1 MNFWL
6 VLGLKLLFHSAGYK
20 MKLQLLTW
28 DVKDT
33 LLRLRIPVGQ
43 QYQAEA
49 KRRGLQVDPSVL
61 EASFRQVYRTRWRL
75 FPNYGLSQG
84 MTSHQWWLDVVLQTF
99 HLSGVQD
106 EGTVQPLAEKLYQDF
121 CTAKYWEVLPG
132 AREALQGCGDL
143 GLKMAVISNFD
154 RRLEDILRN
163 CDLDRHFDFVLTSE
177 GAGCSKP
184 DSGIFRKALGL
195 AGVSPQHSAH
205 IGDDYNN
212 DYRAPR
218 QVGVFSFLLQSES
231 DRLKEQIP
239 PDHIIHSLDQLVP
252 RIQRVMT

>member
-1 MNFWL
+1 
-6 VLGLKLLFHSAGYK
+6 
-20 MKLQLLTW
+20 MKLRLLTW

-33 LLRLRIPVGQ
+33 LLRLRLPVGQ

-49 KRRGLQVDPSVL
+49 KARGLQVDPSVL
-61 EASFRQVYRTRWRL
+61 EASFRQVYQSHWRL

-84 MTSHQWWLDVVLQTF
+84 MTSHQWWVDVVSQTF

-106 EGTVQPLAEKLYQDF
+106 ERAVRPLAESLYQDF
-121 CTAKYWEVLPG
+121 CTDKYWEVLAG
-132 AREALQGCGDL
+132 AREGLQGCGDL

-163 CDLDRHFDFVLTSE
+163 FDLDRHFDFVLTSE
-177 GAGCSKP
+177 DAGCAKP
-184 DSGIFRKALGL
+184 DLGIFRKALSL

-218 QVGVFSFLLQSES
+218 QMGMFSFLLQPES
-231 DRLKEQIP
+231 GRLKERVPQ
-239 PDHIIHSLDQLVP
+239 DHIIHSLDQLVP
-252 RIQRVMT
+252 RIQTVMK

>member
-1 MNFWL
+1 
-6 VLGLKLLFHSAGYK
+6 
-20 MKLQLLTW
+20 MKLRLLTW

-49 KRRGLQVDPSVL
+49 NRRGLQVDPSVL
-61 EASFRQVYRTRWRL
+61 EASFRQVYQSYWRL

-84 MTSHQWWLDVVLQTF
+84 MTSHQWWLDVVSRTF

-106 EGTVQPLAEKLYQDF
+106 KGTVQPLAEKLYQDF

-163 CDLDRHFDFVLTSE
+163 CDLDRHFHFVLTSE

-184 DSGIFRKALGL
+184 DLKIFRKALSH

-218 QVGVFSFLLQSES
+218 QVGMFSFLLQPDSG
-231 DRLKEQIP
+231 RLKEQIP
-239 PDHIIHSLDQLVP
+239 PDHVIYSLDQLVP
-252 RIQRVMT
+252 KIQRVMS